1 MLESLLFI
9 FLICFGGL
17 FLLIS
22 LIVLLIGIAKVLKLK
37 KIALGIGVVP
47 ILCFGL
53 IFFWYAIVVPSFNN
67 NQMEDFAGVYVP
79 HKSATEFLNENVITK
94 TELKLTLYSDG
105 TYKFDGIKGI
115 ELEKKGTWK
124 TGGIDGLFEF
134 RDEYGRLSE
143 WASPSGSGKE
153 SALSFDFKLIKRPNK
168 YKIILFIKKNLNKS
182 QRKTAIPM

>member
-22 LIVLLIGIAKVLKLK
+22 LIVLLIGIAKKSSKLK

-79 HKSATEFLNENVITK
+79 HKSATESLNENVITK
-94 TELKLTLYSDG
+94 NELKLTLYSDG

-115 ELEKKGTWK
+115 ELGKKGTWK

-134 RDEYGRLSE
+134 RDEEGRLSE

-153 SALSFDFKLIKRPNK
+153 SALSFDFKIDKKDRTNTE
-168 YKIILFIKKNLNKS
+168 IILFIKKES
-182 QRKTAIPM
+182 E

>member
-1 MLESLLFI
+1 MLESLLFM
-9 FLICFGGL
+9 FLIFIGGL

-22 LIVLLIGIAKVLKLK
+22 LIVLIIGLAKKSSKLK
-37 KIALGIGVVP
+37 KIAIGIGVVP

-53 IFFWYAIVVPSFNN
+53 IIFWYAIAVPSFNN

-79 HKSATEFLNENVITK
+79 HKSATEFLNENRITK
-94 TELKLTLYSDG
+94 NELKLTLYSDG

-115 ELEKKGTWK
+115 SLEKKGTWK

-134 RDEYGRLSE
+134 HDEDGSLSE

-153 SALSFDFKLIKRPNK
+153 SALSIEYVKDENDWRNTER
-168 YKIILFIKKNLNKS
+168 ILFVKE
-182 QRKTAIPM
+182 

>member
-22 LIVLLIGIAKVLKLK
+22 LIILLIGIAKKSSKLK

-153 SALSFDFKLIKRPNK
+153 SALSFDFKIDKKDRTNT
-168 YKIILFIKKNLNKS
+168 KIILFIKKES
-182 QRKTAIPM
+182 E